1 MFVDQ
6 TSTCIYKL
14 MRDHQT
20 GKYTTGIKVHLRPHS
35 SIPIKE
41 KLILK
46 QLKNLIYPTWN
57 PYNFPVVQI
66 GVSNCIYLSIFKI
79 R

>member
-1 MFVDQ
+1 
-6 TSTCIYKL
+6 

-66 GVSNCIYLSIFKI
+66 GVSNCIYLSIFEI